1 MELFKEIFVQALI
14 SGDVEVV
21 FKGRDSTVTEVIEGQ
36 CYQALEKI
44 KAIIQDDNLDDPEC
58 FQKIEAIVCT
68 LEEIGSNGG
77 SRHDF
82 G

>member
-21 FKGRDSTVTEVIEGQ
+21 FKGQDSTVTEVIEGQ

-44 KAIIQDDNLDDPEC
+44 KAIIQDGNLDDPEC
-58 FQKIEAIVCT
+58 FQKIEAIVGT

>member
-21 FKGRDSTVTEVIEGQ
+21 FKGQDSTVTEVIEGQ